1 MKNLINFVLDFF
13 RLKILYHAGALSF
26 SFIMAIVPLMLGAG
40 FFLHMFLENKIDN
53 YIYHL
58 SAVFPDFANKIIKDI
73 SYLEQKRLKAGIIGA
88 LVSLYFSTGFIKD
101 LDYAIALMWD
111 KKDAK
116 RIEFMYFLYL
126 MFFVVIFTGGSVYL
140 FYISLVFKHLN
151 LPLEFTKNLS
161 YLLFFTIFFYSIY
174 SIFIPIKN
182 IRKIYVFAISIVE
195 SLALLLLK
203 YVITVY
209 ISHLLIKSIV
219 YASLWLII
227 AFLIWI
233 DWLMASLLLG
243 ARALYYIHKSL
254 ANNSC

>member
-1 MKNLINFVLDFF
+1 MKSLINFLLDFF
-13 RLKILYHAGALSF
+13 RLRILYHAGALSF
-26 SFIMAIVPLMLGAG
+26 SFIMSIVPLILGAG

-58 SAVFPDFANKIIKDI
+58 SAMFPDFARQMIKDI

-88 LVSLYFSTGFIKD
+88 LVSLYFATGFIKD
-101 LDYAIALMWD
+101 LDYAVSLMWN
-111 KKDAK
+111 KKEAK
-116 RIEFMYFLYL
+116 RIEPIYFLYL
-126 MFFVVIFTGGSVYL
+126 LFFVVVFTGGSVYL

-151 LPLEFTKNLS
+151 LPLEFTKNVS
-161 YLLFFTIFFYSIY
+161 YLLFFSVFFYSIY
-174 SIFIPIKN
+174 SIFIPEKKLN
-182 IRKIYVFAISIVE
+182 KLYTMGVSFAE
-195 SLALLLLK
+195 SSVLLLLK
-203 YVITVY
+203 YVITIY

-243 ARALYYIHKSL
+243 ARALFYLHKNI
-254 ANNSC
+254 ANI

>member
-1 MKNLINFVLDFF
+1 
-13 RLKILYHAGALSF
+13 
-26 SFIMAIVPLMLGAG
+26 
-40 FFLHMFLENKIDN
+40 
-53 YIYHL
+53 
-58 SAVFPDFANKIIKDI
+58 
-73 SYLEQKRLKAGIIGA
+73 
-88 LVSLYFSTGFIKD
+88 
-101 LDYAIALMWD
+101 
-111 KKDAK
+111 
-116 RIEFMYFLYL
+116 LYL

-161 YLLFFTIFFYSIY
+161 YLMFFTIFFYSIY